1 MSRVPAVLQP
11 QWIGGEREE
20 AKKQAAGSWL
30 NLLASQILQ
39 PAT

>member
-1 MSRVPAVLQP
+1 VPAVSATTVDKK
-11 QWIGGEREE
+11 GERESGQ
-20 AKKQAAGSWL
+20 KKQAAGSWL